1 MENVIQVAGSTELQ
15 SVLAKYSDAGE
26 EQLIALLQEV
36 QDSCG
41 YLSRDAIV
49 SIGRHVNMPAIKV
62 YGVATFYNQFRFQ
75 PRGRIHVQLCRGTA
89 CHVKGSRTIL
99 EQLQSFLD
107 VPPGVTTADGV
118 FSYEVLACIGACG
131 LAPALMIN
139 GELKAKVCSETIGE
153 LLSEYRAKLEG
164 L

>member
-1 MENVIQVAGSTELQ
+1 MENIVQGSGSAEIQA
-15 SVLAKYSDAGE
+15 VLSKYPDAGE
-26 EQLIALLQEV
+26 DQLIALLQDV
-36 QDSCG
+36 QESCG

-49 SIGRHVNMPAIKV
+49 SIGRHLYLPAIKV

-75 PRGRIHVQLCRGTA
+75 PLGRIHIQLCRGTA

-99 EQLQSFLD
+99 ERLEKHLG
-107 VPPGVTTADGV
+107 VPAGVTTGDGL

-139 GELKAKVCSETIGE
+139 GELRAKVNPDSIGD
-153 LLSEYRAKLEG
+153 LLNEYRAGLEG
-164 L
+164 I

>member
-1 MENVIQVAGSTELQ
+1 MENFIQVPGSMEFQ
-15 SVLAKYSDAGE
+15 AVLSKYPDAGE
-26 EQLIALLQEV
+26 DQLIALLQDV
-36 QDSCG
+36 QESCG
-41 YLSRDAIV
+41 YISRDAIV
-49 SIGRHVNMPAIKV
+49 SISRHVDLPAIKV

-75 PRGRIHVQLCRGTA
+75 PLGRIHIQLCRGTA

-99 EQLQSFLD
+99 ERLEKHLG
-107 VPPGVTTADGV
+107 VPPGVTTGDGL

-139 GELKAKVCSETIGE
+139 GELRAKVNPDSIGD
-153 LLSEYRAKLEG
+153 LLNEYRTKLEG